1 MRHDNK
7 RNIRWALGGTLVVL
21 SLMATAG
28 LHFVEPAEGADPI
41 KTNEAGLSYGPVEGF
56 EQRGQY
62 PDLIA
67 VQATNG
73 NKGYILR
80 EDEER
85 AAGVVS
91 TPEEAIAFATAR
103 KERLAASLKD
113 AMNEQLPPG
122 EGISLAEALE
132 ITAVLQST
140 PPATAAPQALGILSE
155 SAEEKL
161 SEEAVLTA
169 YEKALKEDITYIPV
183 YEADGVTQVGVYPIG

>member
-1 MRHDNK
+1 M
-7 RNIRWALGGTLVVL
+7 
-21 SLMATAG
+21 
-28 LHFVEPAEGADPI
+28 
-41 KTNEAGLSYGPVEGF
+41 
-56 EQRGQY
+56 
-62 PDLIA
+62 
-67 VQATNG
+67 
-73 NKGYILR
+73 
-80 EDEER
+80 
-85 AAGVVS
+85 VS

>member
-7 RNIRWALGGTLVVL
+7 RSIRWALGGTLVVL

-113 AMNEQLPPG
+113 AMNEQLPPR
-122 EGISLAEALE
+122 
-132 ITAVLQST
+132 
-140 PPATAAPQALGILSE
+140 
-155 SAEEKL
+155 
-161 SEEAVLTA
+161 
-169 YEKALKEDITYIPV
+169 
-183 YEADGVTQVGVYPIG
+183 